1 MMSLDHTN
9 TPKRIRTGIDDE
21 MMQII
26 CPPPPL
32 RLLSHL
38 HLVDI
43 LAPTQEISDAP
54 PGFFLVAPC
63 NSITNNATS
72 ESVSTNHHFM
82 LKPKKPLNNNQFADT
97 YVRIIS

>member
-9 TPKRIRTGIDDE
+9 TPKRIRTGIDDD
-21 MMQII
+21 MMQLI
-26 CPPPPL
+26 CPPPPQ

-63 NSITNNATS
+63 NSIS
-72 ESVSTNHHFM
+72 ESVYTNHHFM
-82 LKPKKPLNNNQFADT
+82 LKPKKPLNNNHFADT